1 MELRTLYY
9 FLTVA
14 REENITRAAKTIHI
28 GQPALSRQL
37 MQLEDEIGAP
47 LFIRGKRKIQLTKA
61 GMLLRRR
68 AEEILNLVA
77 KTEEE
82 LQLETTLSG
91 ELMLGL
97 AECLASHQ
105 MLPKIIESFSQQHPE
120 VTYNFYSG
128 NADLIKE
135 RLDQGLIDVGIV
147 LEPVDIQKYQYL
159 RLPQKERWGIITS
172 IHHPL
177 ADHETV
183 SPQDLISMPLLHPH
197 RSLVQH
203 EIANWFGKLQG
214 APTYLGQYTFLSN
227 ALSLAKQQI
236 ASIISIEGAFYT
248 HDKQELRF
256 IPLAPELMTGTVM
269 IWKKNS
275 IQSQLVDTFI
285 EAVKQTI

>member
-37 MQLEDEIGAP
+37 MQLEDEIGVP

-105 MLPKIIESFSQQHPE
+105 MLPKVIESFSQQHPE

-147 LEPVDIQKYQYL
+147 LEPVDNTSTSDFRKKKDGASLPRYIIPWLITKPSVRRILSPCRCCIPIVRLFSMKL
-159 RLPQKERWGIITS
+159 RTGLANCRVPLPI
-172 IHHPL
+172 
-177 ADHETV
+177 
-183 SPQDLISMPLLHPH
+183 
-197 RSLVQH
+197 
-203 EIANWFGKLQG
+203 
-214 APTYLGQYTFLSN
+214 
-227 ALSLAKQQI
+227 
-236 ASIISIEGAFYT
+236 
-248 HDKQELRF
+248 
-256 IPLAPELMTGTVM
+256 
-269 IWKKNS
+269 
-275 IQSQLVDTFI
+275 
-285 EAVKQTI
+285 

>member
-14 REENITRAAKTIHI
+14 QEENITRAAKIIHI

-37 MQLEDEIGAP
+37 MQLEDEIGVP
-47 LFIRGKRKIQLTKA
+47 LFIRGKRKIHLTKA
-61 GMLLRRR
+61 GMLLKRR

-82 LQLETTLSG
+82 LHIENTLTG

-97 AECLASHQ
+97 AECRASHVL
-105 MLPKIIESFSQQHPE
+105 LPNIVKAFSDQHPE
-120 VTYNFYSG
+120 VTFNFYSG

-177 ADHETV
+177 ANKTSVKPE
-183 SPQDLISMPLLHPH
+183 DLISFPLLHPN
-197 RSLVQH
+197 RSLVKHQ
-203 EIANWFGKLQG
+203 IANWFGKLDISS
-214 APTYLGQYTFLSN
+214 TYVGQYTFLSN
-227 ALSLAKQQI
+227 ALSLAKHEI
-236 ASIISIEGAFYT
+236 ASVITIDGSFYT
-248 HDKQELRF
+248 HDKSELRF
-256 IPLAPELMTGTVM
+256 IPFEPELTNGTVM

-275 IQSQLVDTFI
+275 IQSQLVDAFI
-285 EAVKQTI
+285 DKVQEMI